1 MEWELEEAEEG
12 STGDVGFG
20 EAEMFQNDLSHSLY

>member
-1 MEWELEEAEEG
+1 MEWELEEAEG